1 MSTDSSPSVDRKRGL
16 HEEQGGEAPV
26 EEEGKGSAA
35 ERPVLDVPGI
45 LKTQWN
51 IILKC
56 PTNSTSVSKLS
67 ESLVVDEIFNEART
81 LRDFVKQIGSF

>member
-35 ERPVLDVPGI
+35 EGPVLDVPGI
-45 LKTQWN
+45 LKKQWKR
-51 IILKC
+51 LKH
-56 PTNSTSVSKLS
+56 S
-67 ESLVVDEIFNEART
+67 
-81 LRDFVKQIGSF
+81 